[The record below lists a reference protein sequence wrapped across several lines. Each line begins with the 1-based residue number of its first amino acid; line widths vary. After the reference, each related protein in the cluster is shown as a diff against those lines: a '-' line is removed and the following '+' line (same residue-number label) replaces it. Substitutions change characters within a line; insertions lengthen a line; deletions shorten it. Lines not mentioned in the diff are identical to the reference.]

1 MTFMIAYTGV
11 QLQNRP
17 AVPTLCGF
25 HTFLDRSL
33 PAARHASIVTAMPLR
48 AGSALCTRTCT
59 PCSEHQGPEPAL
71 RTLRTLC
78 GAAATGRPYTA
89 GWLGATS

>member
-1 MTFMIAYTGV
+1 MIAYTGV

-17 AVPTLCGF
+17 PVPTLCG
-25 HTFLDRSL
+25 FLDRSL

-59 PCSEHQGPEPAL
+59 SCSEHQGPEPAQRTQ
-71 RTLRTLC
+71 RTLR

-89 GWLGATS
+89 GWLGATL